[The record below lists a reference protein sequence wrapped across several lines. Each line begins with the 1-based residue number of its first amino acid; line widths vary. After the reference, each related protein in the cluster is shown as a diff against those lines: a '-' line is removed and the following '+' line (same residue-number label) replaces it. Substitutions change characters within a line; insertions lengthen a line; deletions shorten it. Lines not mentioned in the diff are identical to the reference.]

1 MRHSG
6 KKWVCGIV
14 LMVLGMTGLSWG
26 QPGGGGGGGGR
37 GGFGGPGNFDPAQ
50 MRQRM
55 NERMMQQLGVT
66 EEEWKV
72 IEPLYTKV
80 TDLQRSTRGRGGFGM
95 RGGFGGRGGRNRGG
109 MGAQDQNAEPTA
121 LEKAQQELSTLLEND
136 SATPEQIKAKLAT
149 LRKERDKVHQ
159 ELVQAQENLRKV
171 LSVKQE
177 AQLVL
182 MGTLE

>member
-26 QPGGGGGGGGR
+26 QPGGGGR

-80 TDLQRSTRGRGGFGM
+80 TELQRNTRGRGGFGM

-109 MGAQDQNAEPTA
+109 MGAPDQNAEPTA
-121 LEKAQQELSTLLEND
+121 LEKAQQDLSTLLEND
-136 SATPEQIKAKLAT
+136 SATPEQIKAKLTA
-149 LRKERDKVHQ
+149 LRQARDKARQ
-159 ELVQAQENLRKV
+159 ELAQAQENLRKV
-171 LSVKQE
+171 LSLKQE

-182 MGTLE
+182 MGTLD